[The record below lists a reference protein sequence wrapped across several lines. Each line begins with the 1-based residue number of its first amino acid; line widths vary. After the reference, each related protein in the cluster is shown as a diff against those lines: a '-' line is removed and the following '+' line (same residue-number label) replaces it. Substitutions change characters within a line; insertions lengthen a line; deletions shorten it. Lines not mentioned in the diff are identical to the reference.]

1 MVRVREA
8 QLRPV
13 KIFRLEGSQRFE
25 IATVMALNLSDGIRR
40 FYEEYHEDARLRD
53 PHFQANTM
61 TARVAGGE
69 DETYVATD

>member
-1 MVRVREA
+1 MRAREP

-13 KIFRLEGSQRFE
+13 QIWRLEGSQRFA
-25 IATVMALNLSDGIRR
+25 IATVRALNLSDGIRR
-40 FYEEYHEDARLRD
+40 FYAEFGEDARLRD